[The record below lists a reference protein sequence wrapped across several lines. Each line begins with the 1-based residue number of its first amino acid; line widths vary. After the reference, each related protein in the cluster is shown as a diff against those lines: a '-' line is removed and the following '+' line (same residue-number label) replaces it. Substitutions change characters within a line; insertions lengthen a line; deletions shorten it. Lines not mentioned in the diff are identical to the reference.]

1 MADARE
7 HPESAAAPG
16 TASQEHYIST
26 EPENMMLICP
36 HCHTYPHS
44 SV

>member
-1 MADARE
+1 M
-7 HPESAAAPG
+7 
-16 TASQEHYIST
+16 ST